1 MIDVLAGPPVD
12 HSQVTHVPWVFVDDL
27 EAHLARAREMGATIV
42 QDIESHGFTSYVA
55 LDIEDAA
62 GALLKLGRPNRAR
75 GLRRI
80 RPDPRS
86 GDRVVGVVPT

>member
-12 HSQVTHVPWVFVDDL
+12 HSQITHVPWVFVDDL

-55 LDIEDAA
+55 LDIE
-62 GALLKLGRPNRAR
+62 GRSWRFAKAR
-75 GLRRI
+75 
-80 RPDPRS
+80 PTQPR
-86 GDRVVGVVPT
+86 